1 METELWP
8 NHIHACAVRGIPVAL
23 ANARLS
29 ERSARGY
36 ARFAGL
42 TRPMLAELSWIAV
55 QTEAEAE
62 RFRRLGAR
70 PECVSVTGSIK
81 FDLRIDPQL
90 PLAAAA
96 LREEWDAT
104 ARPLWK
110 RLSNRLWPDLYA
122 LASLR
127 MRGVIG
133 SRAEL
138 AAHFLEGLMVPKGGT
153 K

>member
-1 METELWP
+1 
-8 NHIHACAVRGIPVAL
+8 
-23 ANARLS
+23 
-29 ERSARGY
+29 
-36 ARFAGL
+36 
-42 TRPMLAELSWIAV
+42 WIAV

-104 ARPLWK
+104 ARPLWI
-110 RLSNRLWPDLYA
+110 A
-122 LASLR
+122 ASTHA
-127 MRGVIG
+127 GEDEIV
-133 SRAEL
+133 L
-138 AAHFLEGLMVPKGGT
+138 AAHRRLLETRPDALLILVPRHPERFAGVHELCRREG
-153 K
+153 